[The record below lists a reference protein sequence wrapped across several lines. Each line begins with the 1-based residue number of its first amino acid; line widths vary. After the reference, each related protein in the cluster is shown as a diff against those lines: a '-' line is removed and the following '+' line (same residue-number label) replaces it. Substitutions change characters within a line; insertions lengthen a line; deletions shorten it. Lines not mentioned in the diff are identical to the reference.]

1 VVNLSVVANVAIM
14 LGLTIVLVLVLAYM
28 AKHFKKIVPQ
38 FSGVVQV
45 LGGANL
51 GNKSKLVLIEAY
63 DTQILVGVS
72 DSQIQTLY
80 VFKKNPADEQKATG
94 K

>member
-1 VVNLSVVANVAIM
+1 M
-14 LGLTIVLVLVLAYM
+14 LVLTIVLVLVLGYM
-28 AKHFKKIVPQ
+28 VKHFKKIVPQ
-38 FSGVVQV
+38 FSGIVQV

-51 GNKSKLVLIEAY
+51 GNKSKLVLVEAY

-80 VFKKNPADEQKATG
+80 VFKKTASDEQKTIS
-94 K
+94 